1 VFFPRPP
8 MERESVWGPPIAIN
22 KTIVCRSPLEGC
34 VPLCEKLWCREKL
47 SALHYIDSRQS
58 GHLEPQNIMLDAP
71 RGILLK
77 FHLILDKKRSELES
91 YMYIESDSFS
101 STAIFNGKFSDKMA
115 NECSQKF
122 ILTSHI
128 DSQKIYRNNWITF
141 MLLFILDTQNPLN

>member
-1 VFFPRPP
+1 
-8 MERESVWGPPIAIN
+8 
-22 KTIVCRSPLEGC
+22 
-34 VPLCEKLWCREKL
+34 
-47 SALHYIDSRQS
+47 
-58 GHLEPQNIMLDAP
+58 MLDAP